1 MTTLFRKKNSEN
13 KIKIWAFWS
22 WFKKKKDN
30 RPTAFSDF
38 AEKSEFKIEE
48 EKHILLY
55 AQKVCPF
62 YEANCYINIDNY
74 CLALEC
80 ML

>member
-1 MTTLFRKKNSEN
+1 MSFLILIYKKRKTIDQRLFS
-13 KIKIWAFWS
+13 A
-22 WFKKKKDN
+22 
-30 RPTAFSDF
+30 F

-62 YEANCYINIDNY
+62 RPQ
-74 CLALEC
+74 
-80 ML
+80 